1 MTNRKQKRK
10 PEPSPKPE
18 APKVQHSPGGIKGRW
33 LVNSL
38 SFVLVILAVVV
49 ILISVGVSGYYYATV
64 RDNLASRAATTSDTF
79 RKYFTDTYDQFYTQ
93 AEATVTTFQDQDKFE
108 QQFLDANGRILLST
122 SGLSGG
128 GVASTEDASQAL
140 SGQKTAVFTGRDPL
154 SGERVMS
161 VTAPLLSARGDL
173 VGGVR
178 YITSLRIVERQ
189 IWMIVGFSLLA
200 CLLFLMLVVASN
212 SYFIRS
218 IVDPVLKIN
227 TIAKEIAA
235 GRYGVRLQKT
245 YDDEIGELCDTINYM
260 SDEISRAERMKNDFI
275 SSVSH
280 ELRTP
285 LTAIGGWSETLL
297 AGGGEDPE
305 EVMQGLTII
314 QKEAGRLTRMV
325 EELLDFARIESGRM
339 KLEVENFDLSIELY
353 EAVYMYENLLQK
365 SGIRLNYDEDVE
377 ANYFVNGDRHRMKQ
391 VFLNILDNAAK
402 YGGDGKRIDIRQGR
416 HPVIETLMP
425 VGEEYIPNDVVLDD
439 KQQQIMMITGPN
451 MSGKSALLR
460 QTALIILMAQMGS
473 YVPAKS
479 AHIGYVDKIFTRVGA
494 SDNISQ
500 GESTFMVE
508 MLESA
513 SILNNISDRSIVLL
527 DEIGRGTSTY
537 DGISIAWAMV
547 EYLHNH
553 PSARA
558 KTLFA
563 THYHELNEM
572 EQMCSRV
579 KNYHVSVKEMGNQIV
594 FLRKLERGG
603 TEHSFGIHV
612 ARMAGMPVSIVS
624 RADEI
629 LRNLELVYGNN
640 EIVPSRSLKERGRKS
655 AAQAVKEAAESA
667 GPQNMQLSMFQL
679 DDPVLVQIRDQI
691 KGLDINSLTPIEA
704 LNKLNEIKKITG
716 I

>member
-339 KLEVENFDLSIELY
+339 KLEIETFDMSIELY
-353 EAVYMYENLLQK
+353 EAVYMYENLLRNSEMTLHYSK
-365 SGIRLNYDEDVE
+365 EPDS
-377 ANYFVNGDRHRMKQ
+377 YFISGDRHRMKQ
-391 VFLNILDNAAK
+391 VFLNIIDNAAK
-402 YGGDGKRIDIRQGR
+402 YGRSGGK
-416 HPVIETLMP
+416 IEVALSRDEDTIVVCVRDWGP
-425 VGEEYIPNDVVLDD
+425 GIPEAELPFVKEKFYKGSS
-439 KQQQIMMITGPN
+439 KQRG
-451 MSGKSALLR
+451 SG
-460 QTALIILMAQMGS
+460 
-473 YVPAKS
+473 
-479 AHIGYVDKIFTRVGA
+479 IGLAVT
-494 SDNISQ
+494 
-500 GESTFMVE
+500 
-508 MLESA
+508 
-513 SILNNISDRSIVLL
+513 
-527 DEIGRGTSTY
+527 DEIVTMHGGSLDITSKQGAGTAVY
-537 DGISIAWAMV
+537 IRIPAAD
-547 EYLHNH
+547 
-553 PSARA
+553 
-558 KTLFA
+558 
-563 THYHELNEM
+563 
-572 EQMCSRV
+572 
-579 KNYHVSVKEMGNQIV
+579 
-594 FLRKLERGG
+594 
-603 TEHSFGIHV
+603 
-612 ARMAGMPVSIVS
+612 PVV
-624 RADEI
+624 
-629 LRNLELVYGNN
+629 
-640 EIVPSRSLKERGRKS
+640 
-655 AAQAVKEAAESA
+655 AAE
-667 GPQNMQLSMFQL
+667 PTPEPME
-679 DDPVLVQIRDQI
+679 
-691 KGLDINSLTPIEA
+691 DIEP
-704 LNKLNEIKKITG
+704 
-716 I
+716 

>member
-1 MTNRKQKRK
+1 MTNRKQK
-10 PEPSPKPE
+10 SQTGTVSE
-18 APKVQHSPGGIKGRW
+18 AGGTEGAALARRHQGP
-33 LVNSL
+33 LAGELFVL
-38 SFVLVILAVVV
+38 VLVILAVVV

-161 VTAPLLSARGDL
+161 VTAPLLNARGDL

-189 IWMIVGFSLLA
+189 IWIIVGCSLLA

-339 KLEVENFDLSIELY
+339 KLEIETFDMSIELY
-353 EAVYMYENLLQK
+353 EAVYMYENLLKK
-365 SGIRLNYDEDVE
+365 SGIRLLYDEDVD
-377 ANYFVNGDRHRMKQ
+377 ANYYINGDRHRMKQ

-402 YGGDGKRIDIRQGR
+402 YGGDGKQIDIDLKRDGGNIVASVRDYGQGIPEAELPFVKEKFYKGVIQAARQRHRPCRDGGNCFHARRYAGYRVRGRQGNDGYR
-416 HPVIETLMP
+416 HHAV
-425 VGEEYIPNDVVLDD
+425 
-439 KQQQIMMITGPN
+439 
-451 MSGKSALLR
+451 R
-460 QTALIILMAQMGS
+460 Q
-473 YVPAKS
+473 V
-479 AHIGYVDKIFTRVGA
+479 
-494 SDNISQ
+494 
-500 GESTFMVE
+500 
-508 MLESA
+508 
-513 SILNNISDRSIVLL
+513 
-527 DEIGRGTSTY
+527 
-537 DGISIAWAMV
+537 
-547 EYLHNH
+547 
-553 PSARA
+553 
-558 KTLFA
+558 
-563 THYHELNEM
+563 
-572 EQMCSRV
+572 
-579 KNYHVSVKEMGNQIV
+579 
-594 FLRKLERGG
+594 RGG
-603 TEHSFGIHV
+603 AWHYRCHFEGT
-612 ARMAGMPVSIVS
+612 
-624 RADEI
+624 
-629 LRNLELVYGNN
+629 
-640 EIVPSRSLKERGRKS
+640 
-655 AAQAVKEAAESA
+655 
-667 GPQNMQLSMFQL
+667 
-679 DDPVLVQIRDQI
+679 
-691 KGLDINSLTPIEA
+691 
-704 LNKLNEIKKITG
+704 
-716 I
+716 

>member
-1 MTNRKQKRK
+1 MGRIKRWRFLRGTLSPLDTFPVPQK
-10 PEPSPKPE
+10 PGTITPSPLHGRDGRAAAARAAGKKSGRAGLLWGFASAHCGAPQKGADAAFSIIPQSFSEKTGKVIFFMTDRKKSKQSAPRPQPE
-18 APKVQHSPGGIKGRW
+18 TPKVLHSPGGIRGRW
-33 LVNSL
+33 MMNSL
-38 SFVLVILAVVV
+38 SFVLVILAAVM

-64 RDNLASRAATTSDTF
+64 RDNLVSRAVTASDTF

-93 AEATVTTFQDQDKFE
+93 AESTVTTFSEQDKLE

-128 GVASTEDASQAL
+128 GLASTEDATQAL
-140 SGQKTAVFTGRDPL
+140 ATQKTSVFTGRDPL
-154 SGERVMS
+154 SDERVMS
-161 VTAPLLSARGDL
+161 VTAPLLSSRGDL

-178 YITSLRIVERQ
+178 FISSLRVVERQ
-189 IWMIVGFSLLA
+189 IWIIIGVSLLA
-200 CLLFLMLVVASN
+200 CLVFLIFVVASN

-227 TIAKEIAA
+227 NIAKEIAA

-260 SDEISRAERMKNDFI
+260 SDEINRAERMKNDFI

-402 YGGDGKRIDIRQGR
+402 YGGDGKRIDIRLVRDGGNLVATVRDYGQGIPEAELPFVKEKFYKGSSKQR
-416 HPVIETLMP
+416 GSGIGLAVTEEIVVLHGGTLDIASA
-425 VGEEYIPNDVVLDD
+425 VGEGTTVTVTLPSAKAEEALG
-439 KQQQIMMITGPN
+439 ITG
-451 MSGKSALLR
+451 A
-460 QTALIILMAQMGS
+460 
-473 YVPAKS
+473 
-479 AHIGYVDKIFTRVGA
+479 
-494 SDNISQ
+494 
-500 GESTFMVE
+500 
-508 MLESA
+508 
-513 SILNNISDRSIVLL
+513 
-527 DEIGRGTSTY
+527 
-537 DGISIAWAMV
+537 
-547 EYLHNH
+547 
-553 PSARA
+553 
-558 KTLFA
+558 
-563 THYHELNEM
+563 
-572 EQMCSRV
+572 
-579 KNYHVSVKEMGNQIV
+579 
-594 FLRKLERGG
+594 
-603 TEHSFGIHV
+603 
-612 ARMAGMPVSIVS
+612 
-624 RADEI
+624 
-629 LRNLELVYGNN
+629 
-640 EIVPSRSLKERGRKS
+640 PSRTE
-655 AAQAVKEAAESA
+655 EE
-667 GPQNMQLSMFQL
+667 P
-679 DDPVLVQIRDQI
+679 
-691 KGLDINSLTPIEA
+691 
-704 LNKLNEIKKITG
+704 
-716 I
+716 